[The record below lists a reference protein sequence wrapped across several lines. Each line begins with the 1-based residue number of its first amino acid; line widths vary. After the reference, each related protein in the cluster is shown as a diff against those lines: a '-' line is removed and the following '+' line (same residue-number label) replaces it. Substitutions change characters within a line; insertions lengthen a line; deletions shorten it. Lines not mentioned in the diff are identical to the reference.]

1 MFAFILVLRNITT
14 DVAKTFT
21 FSACLPPPPK
31 KKYPPPHRKNTPPHK
46 TKIPPLPEKKVPP
59 LQKKV
64 YYVTVQNETLTSFTR
79 KFNTAELNVELRSDD
94 VPSFGSLTWN
104 TSKHFSYSHIAFS
117 YLQKN
122 TSILRS
128 TVGCDLWTMDL

>member
-1 MFAFILVLRNITT
+1 MFAFFLVPRNIVT

-21 FSACLPPPPK
+21 FQPAYPSPTEKYPLPPQN
-31 KKYPPPHRKNTPPHK
+31 KNTPCPK
-46 TKIPPLPEKKVPP
+46 EKNTPSLTKKG
-59 LQKKV
+59 

-79 KFNTAELNVELRSDD
+79 KFNTAELNVELTSDD
-94 VPSFGSLTWN
+94 VPSFGTFTWN

-128 TVGCDLWTMDL
+128 TVGCHLWKMDL